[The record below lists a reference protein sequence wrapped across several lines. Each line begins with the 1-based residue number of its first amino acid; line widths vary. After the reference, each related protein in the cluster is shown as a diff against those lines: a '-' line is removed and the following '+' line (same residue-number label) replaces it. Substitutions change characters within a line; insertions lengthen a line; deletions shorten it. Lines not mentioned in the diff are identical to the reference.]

1 MRRLGLRL
9 LMVVVGLSL
18 LALYLGAAS
27 LAFAV
32 LLTVLSSR
40 ADLLT
45 TAVFVGGFTF
55 LFGLFSYRFGTTQ
68 LLASLDA
75 VELDRERGA
84 GLYRRLD
91 RLADRMDVDTP
102 AVYVA
107 QMQAPNALALGTARR
122 GALVFDRSLLWL
134 LSPAEFET
142 ILAHELAHLESHDG
156 LVQTVAYSAARTLA
170 GVVFVALLPF
180 MLVVTGLAQA
190 FGWFSGR
197 PAEWHT
203 SPLGRLRERLGQVV
217 AVLLVGLTLLVRAH
231 SRRREFAADD
241 RAVEVTGDPLALARA
256 LRGIERA
263 SQPIWG
269 IRSPLT
275 IYGTEESPLGRLLS
289 THPPMDDRVQRLV
302 DQAEDRGEG
311 ATTIAIR

>member
-9 LMVVVGLSL
+9 LMAVVGLSL
-18 LALYLGAAS
+18 LVLYLGAAALTS
-27 LAFAV
+27 AV
-32 LLTVLSSR
+32 LLTVFSSR
-40 ADLLT
+40 VDLLT
-45 TAVFVGGFTF
+45 TAAFVGTLTF
-55 LFGLFSYRFGTTQ
+55 VFGLLSYRFGTTQ

-91 RLADRMDVDTP
+91 QLTARMDTDTP
-102 AVYVA
+102 TVYVA

-122 GALVFDRSLLWL
+122 GALVVDRSLLWL
-134 LSPAEFET
+134 LSPGEFEA

-156 LVQTVAYSAARTLA
+156 LVQTLAYSAMRTLT
-170 GVVFVALLPF
+170 GVLFVVLLPF
-180 MLVVTGLAQA
+180 VLAVTGLARA
-190 FGWFSGR
+190 FGWFEGR

-203 SPLGRLRERLGQVV
+203 SPFGRLRERLGRVV
-217 AVLLVGLTLLVRAH
+217 AALLVGLTVLVRAH

-269 IRSPLT
+269 VRSPLT

-302 DQAEDRGEG
+302 DRAEDGEG